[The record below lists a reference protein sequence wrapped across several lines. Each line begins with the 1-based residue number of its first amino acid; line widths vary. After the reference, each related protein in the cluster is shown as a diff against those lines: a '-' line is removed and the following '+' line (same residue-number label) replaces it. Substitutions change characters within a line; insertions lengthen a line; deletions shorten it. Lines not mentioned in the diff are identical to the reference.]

1 MSAEQPTI
9 IYTLTDEAPLLATY
23 AFLPVVRA
31 FTEPAGIN
39 VETRD
44 ISVGARIL
52 AEFSDCLTEEQ
63 RVPDSLAEL
72 GQLTQDPDTNIIK
85 LPNISASVPQLTAA
99 IKELQEKG
107 YAIPDYPAHPK
118 TDDEK
123 AVKERYA
130 KVLGS
135 ARSEERRVGKEC

>member
-1 MSAEQPTI
+1 MSAEPTI